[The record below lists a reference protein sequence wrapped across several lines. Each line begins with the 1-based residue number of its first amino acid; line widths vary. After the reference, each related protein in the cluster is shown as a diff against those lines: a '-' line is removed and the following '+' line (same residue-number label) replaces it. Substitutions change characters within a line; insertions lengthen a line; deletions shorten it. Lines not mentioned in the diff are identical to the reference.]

1 MGRCGLGLFLGYC
14 KERGWLMK
22 SHAFLSPT
30 ALCICSTFT
39 LDLLFGEVGVVD
51 VQPDIVEAVE
61 VDILVDAFAELVE

>member
-1 MGRCGLGLFLGYC
+1 
-14 KERGWLMK
+14 MK